1 MKAATYQAEGIRI
14 SSFLSK
20 LPMIGR
26 ETKKTVLRMIPE
38 EIVPVLKAA
47 EVDFVLV
54 GAHGIAGW
62 LEEPRATQDVDFLIR
77 QKGKAKASEAILR
90 KYKDLELEKHRD
102 VWRYLREGKY
112 VLDLM
117 FDTSPLYKRV
127 LTEFVESPLGRRKIK
142 VPKVEAALAMKF
154 AAMTGFYRKDKKK
167 YLDASD
173 FIGLVE
179 NNKQIDLSLLA
190 DLGELVYPGGGME
203 AVDYVKD
210 VRAGKRLEI

>member
-1 MKAATYQAEGIRI
+1 MKTAAYQAEGIRI

-26 ETKKTVLRMIPE
+26 ETKKTVLRMIPD

-54 GAHGIAGW
+54 GAHGMAGW

-77 QKGKAKASEAILR
+77 QKDKDKASEAILR
-90 KYKDLELEKHRD
+90 KYKDLEIEKHRD

-127 LTEFVESPLGRRKIK
+127 LSEYVESPLGRRKIK
-142 VPKVEAALAMKF
+142 VPKIEAVLAMKF
-154 AAMTGFYRKDKKK
+154 AAMTGFYRKDRKK
-167 YLDASD
+167 LQDAVD
-173 FIGLVE
+173 FMAVIEANAQV
-179 NNKQIDLSLLA
+179 DLGLLA
-190 DLGELVYPGGGME
+190 ELAELVYPGGGKE
-203 AVDYVKD
+203 AVGYVKD